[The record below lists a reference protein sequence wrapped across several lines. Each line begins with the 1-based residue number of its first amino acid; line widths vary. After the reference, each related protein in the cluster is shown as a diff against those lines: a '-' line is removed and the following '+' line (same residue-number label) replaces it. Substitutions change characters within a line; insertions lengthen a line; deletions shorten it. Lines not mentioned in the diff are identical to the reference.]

1 MGTKG
6 KSNLYGRGKRGKPN
20 ENISYEYSKMY
31 LPGGYE
37 KHYIKHG
44 LNEMGLS
51 DDQYRSRGISF
62 ANKVDRENHVSFVDE
77 KGLTIKY
84 SLKTKELVMVTKE
97 GNIATYFKTRLNEY
111 ERWKN
116 NYENRRKK

>member
-31 LPGGYE
+31 LQGGYE

-44 LNEMGLS
+44 QNEMNLS
-51 DDQYRSRGISF
+51 NDQYRSRGIAF
-62 ANKVDRENHVSFVDE
+62 ANKVDKENHISFVDA
-77 KGLTIKY
+77 KGLTTKY

-97 GNIATYFKTRLNEY
+97 GNVATYYKTSLKEY
-111 ERWKN
+111 ERLKN
-116 NYENRRKK
+116 NYENRRKI